1 MIDISISPAAAEHLR
16 EELEG
21 KLLRI
26 SFATGCGGSGYRLAS
41 ADEPFD
47 GDEVVTVDGI
57 RVALDEMARSN
68 LQGARIEA
76 DEEEGLTLDHP
87 AAAVAIWC
95 G

>member
-1 MIDISISPAAAEHLR
+1 MNISISPAAADQLR

-26 SFATGCGGSGYRLAS
+26 SFTTGCGGSGYRLAS

-47 GDEVVTVDGI
+47 GDELVTVEGI
-57 RVALDEMARSN
+57 RLALDEMARSN
-68 LQGARIEA
+68 LDGARIEA
-76 DEEEGLTLDHP
+76 DEEEGFVLDHP
-87 AAAVAIWC
+87 AAVVAIWC